1 MEEKEKEVVYICG
14 GSQIMGSLE
23 VWEYTLGWPSLKGEE
38 TLLLHGFS
46 QVLGT
51 PLRGVPS
58 TKPTHTRTS
67 LIKLICFGPN
77 LVGAT

>member
-58 TKPTHTRTS
+58 TEPTHTRTS
-67 LIKLICFGPN
+67 FYKN
-77 LVGAT
+77 